1 MASPSRPT
9 RITVAGLIGL
19 LGLLAGLCTAFI
31 LVVTVGVAWRE
42 HAQES
47 WPEVPATI
55 ERCSVDLRYFN
66 GPADPDPTWWIEC
79 RIGFRT
85 ETDQIKTTIHSGHR
99 SNPSQGY
106 PELMNQ
112 WVNDHPSGS
121 QIVIR
126 YAPDD
131 HKTVIL
137 SRDYMPNGEPK
148 TRYNL
153 KFLIACFISCICLLI
168 IAKLFRDRAKSRS
181 FQA

>member
-1 MASPSRPT
+1 MGKNYMASPSRPT
-9 RITVAGLIGL
+9 RITVPGLIGL
-19 LGLLAGLCTAFI
+19 MGLFAGLCTAFI
-31 LVVTVGVAWRE
+31 LVVTVGAWRE

-47 WPEVPATI
+47 WPEVRATI

-66 GPADPDPTWWIEC
+66 GPADPDPTWRIEC

-121 QIVIR
+121 QIVVR

-137 SRDYMPNGEPK
+137 SEITCRMANRKPDTILN
-148 TRYNL
+148 
-153 KFLIACFISCICLLI
+153 F
-168 IAKLFRDRAKSRS
+168 
-181 FQA
+181 